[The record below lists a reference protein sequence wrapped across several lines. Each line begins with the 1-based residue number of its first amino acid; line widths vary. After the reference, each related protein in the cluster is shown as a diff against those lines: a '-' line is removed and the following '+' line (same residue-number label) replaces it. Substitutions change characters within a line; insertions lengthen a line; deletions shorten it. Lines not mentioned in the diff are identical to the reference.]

1 MAGEIRTRLN
11 DIKCISFKI
20 IGIVDQAAAV
30 SEVNSLLSVVVNDE
44 TREIKVKS
52 RVLFQED
59 KVSCKPLVRGDS
71 RGEWYILNTVLYEIE
86 RKSMII

>member
-1 MAGEIRTRLN
+1 MCLSAAPQSENVYSDCGSSSAPGGSAQGPSSRLPAG
-11 DIKCISFKI
+11 
-20 IGIVDQAAAV
+20 V

-71 RGEWYILNTVLYEIE
+71 RGE
-86 RKSMII
+86 

>member
-1 MAGEIRTRLN
+1 MCLSAAPQSEYTFSDCGSSSAPGGSAQRPSSQLAAG
-11 DIKCISFKI
+11 
-20 IGIVDQAAAV
+20 V

-71 RGEWYILNTVLYEIE
+71 RGE
-86 RKSMII
+86 